1 MQVFIGM
8 PSATGYPYPEAIFNI
23 VNQTCNKHVDIL
35 FDMESLTIRTP
46 IQIARNEL
54 LDRFL
59 TKTDADYLWFCDDD
73 NPPSVD
79 VLEKLI
85 NANKDIVSAIVPL
98 RMWDREGDLLNI
110 FKYDEKG
117 GREHYTDLSECEDH
131 LIEIANCGTWCVL
144 LSREFCEAMYKAYN
158 KKPFAFETWKYVVG
172 KNEGKVEK
180 YIWQE
185 YDGNRRDRYEEG
197 YDGKIRIVEIPLSE
211 DVCFFEKAKELGY
224 TPYAE
229 LTAEC
234 YHFNGRPSKRKISK
248 RFIHKEKPCLEQQ

>member
-59 TKTDADYLWFCDDD
+59 TKTDADYLRFCDDD

-98 RMWDREGDLLNI
+98 RM
-110 FKYDEKG
+110 
-117 GREHYTDLSECEDH
+117 
-131 LIEIANCGTWCVL
+131 
-144 LSREFCEAMYKAYN
+144 
-158 KKPFAFETWKYVVG
+158 
-172 KNEGKVEK
+172 
-180 YIWQE
+180 
-185 YDGNRRDRYEEG
+185 
-197 YDGKIRIVEIPLSE
+197 
-211 DVCFFEKAKELGY
+211 
-224 TPYAE
+224 
-229 LTAEC
+229 
-234 YHFNGRPSKRKISK
+234 
-248 RFIHKEKPCLEQQ
+248 